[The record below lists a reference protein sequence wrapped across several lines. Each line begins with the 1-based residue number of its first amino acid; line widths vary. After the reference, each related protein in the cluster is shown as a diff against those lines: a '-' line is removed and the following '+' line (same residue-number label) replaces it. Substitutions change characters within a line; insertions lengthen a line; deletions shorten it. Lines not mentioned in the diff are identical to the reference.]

1 MSQQPVTVPTA
12 SLHGKVALITGAG
25 RGIGRGCAI
34 ELGKRGCSVVVNYAT
49 SKSSADEVCQ
59 EIEASGSGAK
69 AVSIQA
75 DVSKKAEIERL
86 FQDAK
91 KAFGKIDIVMS
102 NSGTESWD
110 KTEEITEEKF
120 DHVFNLNA
128 RAQFFVGQAAWKY
141 LENNG
146 RLILMSSIAA
156 GLLGVRDHVLYN
168 ASKMAVIG
176 MIKAFATDFGVR
188 GITVNGVAPGG
199 IKSDMFTQN
208 AWHYIPG
215 GTPEWP
221 AEKIENLMAEHCPLK
236 RCAVP
241 EDVARV
247 VAFLSSED
255 GGWVNAESSPYVL
268 PFVRT
273 LESAGHTV
281 SVILPDSQRSWIGK
295 AHMVGQDVQAA
306 HYWPPQ
312 ETPETHSS
320 SACSSSAPDDGK
332 TPWVLVNSTPASCDL
347 WS

>member
-1 MSQQPVTVPTA
+1 MGIHTTLHHHPHLTTTNQLNLNSSQKTHLATIMSQQPVTVPTA

-188 GITVNGVAPGG
+188 GITVNGVAP
-199 IKSDMFTQN
+199 
-208 AWHYIPG
+208 
-215 GTPEWP
+215 EWP

-255 GGWVNAESSPYVL
+255 GGWVNGQVITISGGSS
-268 PFVRT
+268 
-273 LESAGHTV
+273 
-281 SVILPDSQRSWIGK
+281 Q
-295 AHMVGQDVQAA
+295 
-306 HYWPPQ
+306 
-312 ETPETHSS
+312 
-320 SACSSSAPDDGK
+320 
-332 TPWVLVNSTPASCDL
+332 
-347 WS
+347 

>member
-1 MSQQPVTVPTA
+1 MAQQPVTVPTA

-34 ELGKRGCSVVVNYAT
+34 ELGKRGASVVVNYAN
-49 SKSSADEVCQ
+49 SKSSADEVCR
-59 EIEASGSGAK
+59 EIEATGTGAK
-69 AVSIQA
+69 AISIQA
-75 DVSKKAEIERL
+75 DVSKVAEIERL
-86 FQDAK
+86 FQESK

-128 RAQFFVGQAAWKY
+128 RAQFFVGQAAWKH
-141 LENNG
+141 LEDNG

-156 GLLGVRDHVLYN
+156 GLLGVKDHVLYN

-176 MIKAFATDFGVR
+176 MIKAFATDFGTR

-221 AEKIENLMAEHCPLK
+221 AEKIEKLMADHCPLG
-236 RCAVP
+236 RCALP

-247 VAFLSSED
+247 VAFLASGD
-255 GGWVNAESSPYVL
+255 GGWVNGQVITISGGSS
-268 PFVRT
+268 
-273 LESAGHTV
+273 
-281 SVILPDSQRSWIGK
+281 Q
-295 AHMVGQDVQAA
+295 
-306 HYWPPQ
+306 
-312 ETPETHSS
+312 
-320 SACSSSAPDDGK
+320 
-332 TPWVLVNSTPASCDL
+332 
-347 WS
+347 